1 MIDTQYSLAATQAA
15 IPSEPIA
22 PGAAGRSVGTPQAAA
37 ELAQAPAT
45 RADRVELNA
54 PRQALDPVRM
64 EAAGSELDS
73 SVELLLILFRIAQK
87 AREQACSSATTRTR
101 RSSTRRRRR
110 WTRCAAAP
118 R

>member
-45 RADRVELNA
+45 RGDRVELNA

-73 SVELLLILFRIAQK
+73 SVELLLIL
-87 AREQACSSATTRTR
+87 
-101 RSSTRRRRR
+101 
-110 WTRCAAAP
+110 
-118 R
+118 